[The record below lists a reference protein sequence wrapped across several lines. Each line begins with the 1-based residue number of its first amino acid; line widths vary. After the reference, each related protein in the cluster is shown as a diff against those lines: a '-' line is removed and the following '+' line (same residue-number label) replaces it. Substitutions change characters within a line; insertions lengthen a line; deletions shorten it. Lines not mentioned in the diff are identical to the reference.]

1 MIVRSS
7 ALFVP
12 PGHPLEEDVRATA
25 EIVNP
30 AYLEHERMVRSGVRS
45 RRADK
50 PPQYLQVWRLIPGGH
65 RWAGGTLI
73 PRCWSPPKLGRLIRQ
88 DVFEHYA
95 DTPLSGVATLADGFA
110 LRDYQQAA
118 VDAFVD
124 NECGVVV
131 MPCGAG
137 KTSTGVGVIQRLQ
150 RRTLILVHTV
160 DLGRQWI
167 ERIAGTE
174 EFDGQLD
181 GVTVGTVGGGRKSTD
196 EGADVVV
203 ATIQTLTKMP
213 WRELY
218 EWGKGFG
225 LVILD
230 ECFVA
235 GTLVG
240 GVPIEQ
246 IKAGDTVPSYD
257 EATGEFVSR
266 RVVRTFKKWTET
278 TVTVT
283 TTDGSFTCTPCHRML
298 AQGGW
303 TEAKDLR
310 IGDRIRRRPVYDAT
324 YDDVQGVWAVDGED
338 VGEVLFDVQEGPTR
352 REAEAGRLAVQGVRG
367 QRGLRRSAGAGE
379 GEDRRGLLLGR
390 VQGRMGVEGREPA
403 HGEDEPDP
411 RQCTHE
417 GKQPHE
423 PARDPREGQPP
434 TEGDRPPASV
444 GRERPG
450 PDGSAAVAGRRAG
463 VADGGLGRDGDPA
476 AGVQGRH
483 RERSVEAGDRGRRPE
498 PQRTEGPG
506 SRRAE
511 DGDPSW
517 ARVVRVEVQELRGA
531 DGPERVPVYD
541 LEVEGTHTY
550 LVDDG
555 LVAHNCH
562 HAPAETFLA
571 VLNGMPARYRLGLTA
586 TPDREDG
593 MGSLLW
599 AAFGDV
605 AHQVDRGEL
614 IARGAIRPAR
624 LVVHNTGS
632 VVGTHEFKAGPKSK
646 WIPVQAGEEYRQAKR
661 AVDRARDEGAPWPK
675 VKLRPWAAQVSEL
688 VADPERNEM
697 IVELAAAKVDEGHSV
712 IILSERVAHCRALAK
727 ALRERG
733 VSAQAVAG
741 SQKPAQVSA
750 ILAAARRREVRV
762 LVGTTKAD
770 EGLDVPV
777 LSCGIL
783 ATRTKKFGR
792 LTQRLGRIERP
803 EGLAPEWHDLVDAFP
818 SAQRAWKDRRKLYE
832 ALQLEGAAW
841 KRGRR
846 GAA

>member
-230 ECFVA
+230 EA
-235 GTLVG
+235 
-240 GVPIEQ
+240 
-246 IKAGDTVPSYD
+246 
-257 EATGEFVSR
+257 
-266 RVVRTFKKWTET
+266 
-278 TVTVT
+278 
-283 TTDGSFTCTPCHRML
+283 
-298 AQGGW
+298 
-303 TEAKDLR
+303 
-310 IGDRIRRRPVYDAT
+310 
-324 YDDVQGVWAVDGED
+324 
-338 VGEVLFDVQEGPTR
+338 
-352 REAEAGRLAVQGVRG
+352 
-367 QRGLRRSAGAGE
+367 
-379 GEDRRGLLLGR
+379 
-390 VQGRMGVEGREPA
+390 
-403 HGEDEPDP
+403 
-411 RQCTHE
+411 
-417 GKQPHE
+417 
-423 PARDPREGQPP
+423 
-434 TEGDRPPASV
+434 
-444 GRERPG
+444 
-450 PDGSAAVAGRRAG
+450 
-463 VADGGLGRDGDPA
+463 
-476 AGVQGRH
+476 
-483 RERSVEAGDRGRRPE
+483 
-498 PQRTEGPG
+498 
-506 SRRAE
+506 
-511 DGDPSW
+511 
-517 ARVVRVEVQELRGA
+517 
-531 DGPERVPVYD
+531 
-541 LEVEGTHTY
+541 
-550 LVDDG
+550 
-555 LVAHNCH
+555 H